1 MFLSALLAVTLLA
14 GCSDDNDETTFSNT
28 AANDAAGVYEGTYYR
43 TRQGVENAE
52 TEEAE
57 GTMTM
62 TAAGDYTADIN
73 FKCEEWEVNSS
84 CIANVSHSNSGF
96 AFSNHNNANAL
107 GSAFLGRVDCNKNV
121 ETHLTLSIITG
132 RGVKKYSVVFKG
144 TKVNGSDSSKQ

>member
-52 TEEAE
+52 TDEAK

-62 TAAGDYTADIN
+62 TADYTADIN
-73 FKCEEWEVNSS
+73 FKCVEWEVNSS

-107 GSAFLGRVDCNKNV
+107 GSAFLGRVDSNKNV

>member
-1 MFLSALLAVTLLA
+1 MYSNSCQGIIAKDDLTYCEQCHAPLHKSCANHCLECGKTLCDTCFA
-14 GCSDDNDETTFSNT
+14 
-28 AANDAAGVYEGTYYR
+28 
-43 TRQGVENAE
+43 EN
-52 TEEAE
+52 
-57 GTMTM
+57 
-62 TAAGDYTADIN
+62 N

-107 GSAFLGRVDCNKNV
+107 GSAFLGRVDSNKNV